1 MRSLFTTYTDFNF
14 DKVESNGFIKTK
26 QKYLTVN
33 EIKKQIQSGNYIN
46 LYWIDYDTNKEER
59 IMHITVQ
66 MMIFDSRTTII
77 NMPET
82 SEEELE
88 EFTACSTM
96 TLLDPVPHDAKP
108 SIDVMGRLVKIGDT
122 IICQGE
128 KHNVQTLTY
137 MGIPNRENAKKF
149 DDDGWYINSNIPLYL
164 CLIFTGKLD
173 NTITTLLWYRH
184 KIPSTLFN
192 RLYSQRSFDTFQDI
206 LFDEKETISDGIYL
220 ELQNALK
227 SDNF

>member
-14 DKVESNGFIKTK
+14 DTVESNGFIKTK

-33 EIKKQIQSGNYIN
+33 EIKKQIQTGEYVN
-46 LYWIDYDTNKEER
+46 LYWVDYDTDEETR

-66 MMIFDSRTTII
+66 MRIFDSHTTII

-82 SEEELE
+82 PEEVNKEMNV
-88 EFTACSTM
+88 CSTM
-96 TLLDPVPHDAKP
+96 TCMDPVPDDAKQP
-108 SIDVMGRLVKIGDT
+108 LDVLGKRIKIGDT
-122 IICQGE
+122 IICQSK
-128 KHNVQTLTY
+128 KHHVQSLTY

-149 DDDGWYINSNIPLYL
+149 DDDGWYINDNIPLYL
-164 CLIFTGKLD
+164 CMIFTEKLD

-184 KIPSTLFN
+184 KIPFKLFN

-206 LFDEKETISDGIYL
+206 LFDEKEIISDGIYL
-220 ELQNALK
+220 DLQNALK
-227 SDNF
+227 RDHF